1 MESSQGW
8 RGAGGL
14 QGAHLVTA
22 LAVVPVHP
30 PAWILGL
37 ENWEKTV
44 TPGQRV
50 MGTMCSGLVEG
61 KKQPPKQLEAARQLC
76 GTPGAGA
83 PAALFSEK
91 FPVPALGSPHSFEL
105 TPASGQCLMR
115 MVWIS
120 PGW

>member
-1 MESSQGW
+1 MESSQGQW
-8 RGAGGL
+8 GARGL
-14 QGAHLVTA
+14 QGACLVTA
-22 LAVVPVHP
+22 LVVVPVHP

-37 ENWEKTV
+37 ENWEKTE
-44 TPGQRV
+44 GDSLAESWEQRAL
-50 MGTMCSGLVEG
+50 GWWRG
-61 KKQPPKQLEAARQLC
+61 KNSHQSSWRQQ

-83 PAALFSEK
+83 PASSFSEK

-115 MVWIS
+115 VVWIS